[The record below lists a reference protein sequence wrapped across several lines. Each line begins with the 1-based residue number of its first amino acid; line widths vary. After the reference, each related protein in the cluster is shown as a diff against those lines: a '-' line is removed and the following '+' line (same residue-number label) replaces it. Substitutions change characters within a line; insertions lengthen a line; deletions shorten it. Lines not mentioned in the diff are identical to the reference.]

1 MAGSLPARTGRQTE
15 GGDMADDCAG
25 IPGWGS
31 DKSRYGSSGRC
42 RGDGA
47 CLPVAGLSRPGKS
60 PGAWLRLPCPVPATG
75 RGSGRA
81 RTPCFRDFLWVFTS
95 YFCTDI
101 PAYLI
106 KKFDFF

>member
-15 GGDMADDCAG
+15 GGDVADDCAG

-47 CLPVAGLSRPGKS
+47 CLPVAGLSRPG
-60 PGAWLRLPCPVPATG
+60 
-75 RGSGRA
+75 RA
-81 RTPCFRDFLWVFTS
+81 RGAPAAVPCSGDRAGERAGTDPVFS
-95 YFCTDI
+95 
-101 PAYLI
+101 
-106 KKFDFF
+106 